1 MCSYNRINGTYAC
14 ENSKSLN
21 GLLKEEL
28 GFQGYVMSD
37 WGMFNISELL
47 NYIFGEADR
56 EFGSIAL
63 GSEHIH
69 RNQC

>member
-1 MCSYNRINGTYAC
+1 MRAGVSAVMCSYNRINGTYAC

-37 WGMFNISELL
+37 WGMFNVLELL
-47 NYIFGEADR
+47 K
-56 EFGSIAL
+56 
-63 GSEHIH
+63 HILEK
-69 RNQC
+69 RAESSAPSL